1 MRTSINIDSLVAA
14 SISLDGDSNGL

>member
-1 MRTSINIDSLVAA
+1 MRTFINIDSLVAA